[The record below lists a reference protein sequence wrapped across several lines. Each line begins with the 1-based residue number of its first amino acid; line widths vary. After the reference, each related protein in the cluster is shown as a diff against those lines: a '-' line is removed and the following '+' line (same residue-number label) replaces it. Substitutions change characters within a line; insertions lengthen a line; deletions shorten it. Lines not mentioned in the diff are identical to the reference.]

1 MKKLFNI
8 LLLLALFV
16 PLHAQEKVYEEST
29 NGVQAKAKF
38 LDKFSYEN
46 YSKSVALSLVSSTKV
61 SQGKE
66 YSVDCYRYQGWGEDP
81 GDFHIVK
88 IRENGKEI
96 YSLENGLGW
105 NNFSSRWKSSNL
117 AFYSVSLDSQTLA
130 LFFVGASIMSQP
142 EYLTAIILKNGKAT
156 LVFNKQYV
164 IADLVKSNN
173 SELFKL
179 WNDYDDATEKI
190 APQHTLMVENKAMS
204 FK

>member
-66 YSVDCYRYQGWGEDP
+66 YSVDCIGIKGGEKTQV
-81 GDFHIVK
+81 I
-88 IRENGKEI
+88 
-96 YSLENGLGW
+96 
-105 NNFSSRWKSSNL
+105 
-117 AFYSVSLDSQTLA
+117 
-130 LFFVGASIMSQP
+130 SIS
-142 EYLTAIILKNGKAT
+142 
-156 LVFNKQYV
+156 
-164 IADLVKSNN
+164 
-173 SELFKL
+173 
-179 WNDYDDATEKI
+179 
-190 APQHTLMVENKAMS
+190 
-204 FK
+204 